1 MHLIKSEKWSSLLGD
16 LGKYRKFVVY
26 VVDVVHGL
34 KLIDI

>member
-1 MHLIKSEKWSSLLGD
+1 MHLIKSEKWSSLLD

-26 VVDVVHGL
+26 VVAVVHGL